1 MQQKM
6 KITIDPM
13 GNPKVEAIGFV
24 GTSCDAA
31 AKPYEDALSGGK
43 GGQRTDKPEYSMP
56 NVTEEVQQTW

>member
-1 MQQKM
+1 MSQKIA
-6 KITIDPM
+6 ITIDPM

-43 GGQRTDKPEYSMP
+43 GGERTDKPEYSMP
-56 NVTEEVQQTW
+56 ETQTEVQQTW